1 VPGRAVVGW
10 DYIPSGRN
18 VAAHELGHNFGR
30 FHAPCGGVG
39 GPDPSFPY
47 AGGTIGH
54 YGFDFTTTTV
64 RLPSSSDLMGY
75 CGNPWISDYNYVGA
89 MDWRASNPTPD
100 VADATSAAARN
111 ASPRNVLLVWGR
123 VERGQLVL
131 EPAFSLV
138 ARPSVPTESGPY
150 RVEGIARNG
159 RTLFS
164 YSFAGERPAH
174 AEDASARQFA
184 FAIPMDESTQ
194 SELGS
199 IRLSG
204 GGAPAATL
212 QPSLTP
218 SGVAAAVSSV
228 AATATS
234 ASNVS
239 VRWGGQA
246 GRMALIRD
254 ARTGQ
259 VLSFARG
266 SAANVR
272 AASSDLEITVSDG
285 VRSVTR
291 RVSVTGR

>member
-1 VPGRAVVGW
+1 
-10 DYIPSGRN
+10 
-18 VAAHELGHNFGR
+18 
-30 FHAPCGGVG
+30 
-39 GPDPSFPY
+39 
-47 AGGTIGH
+47 
-54 YGFDFTTTTV
+54 
-64 RLPSSSDLMGY
+64 
-75 CGNPWISDYNYVGA
+75 
-89 MDWRASNPTPD
+89 
-100 VADATSAAARN
+100 
-111 ASPRNVLLVWGR
+111 
-123 VERGQLVL
+123 
-131 EPAFSLV
+131 
-138 ARPSVPTESGPY
+138 
-150 RVEGIARNG
+150 
-159 RTLFS
+159 
-164 YSFAGERPAH
+164 
-174 AEDASARQFA
+174 
-184 FAIPMDESTQ
+184 MDESTQ

-246 GRMALIRD
+246 GQMALIRD